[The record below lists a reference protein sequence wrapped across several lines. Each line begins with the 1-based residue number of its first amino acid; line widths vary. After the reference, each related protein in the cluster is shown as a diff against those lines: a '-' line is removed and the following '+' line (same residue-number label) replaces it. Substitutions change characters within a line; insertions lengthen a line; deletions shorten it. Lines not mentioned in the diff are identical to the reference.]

1 MQPVDVRRFSVHVK
15 PKSSK
20 QGVHVLEDGT
30 LEVRVH
36 SPPEDGKANAEL
48 IETLARHLGVKRR
61 HVSIVSG
68 ETARHKIIEV
78 NDV

>member
-1 MQPVDVRRFSVHVK
+1 MRRFSVHVK

-20 QGVHVLEDGT
+20 QGVYVLEDGT

-36 SPPEDGKANAEL
+36 SPPEDGKANVEL

-61 HVSIVSG
+61 HLSIVSG
-68 ETARHKIIEV
+68 ETSRHKIIELS
-78 NDV
+78 DV

>member
-1 MQPVDVRRFSVHVK
+1 
-15 PKSSK
+15 
-20 QGVHVLEDGT
+20 
-30 LEVRVH
+30 VH

-68 ETARHKIIEV
+68 ETSRHKIIEV
-78 NDV
+78 SDV